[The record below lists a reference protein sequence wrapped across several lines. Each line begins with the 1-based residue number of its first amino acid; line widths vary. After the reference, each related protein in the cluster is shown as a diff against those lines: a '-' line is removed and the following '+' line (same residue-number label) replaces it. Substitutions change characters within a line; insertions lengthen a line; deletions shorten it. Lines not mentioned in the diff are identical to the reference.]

1 MADHQ
6 VPHNEEQQTS
16 STLRAELKEWERAF
30 TAANGGRKPGRDDIK
45 NNPAISAKYK
55 LYSRLRA
62 QSSQANSSSFAP
74 AQQAPQQR
82 KRKRPLDT
90 QEDVN
95 ELPPPQSCSTP
106 RKSSENIPA
115 TPDQRFLST
124 STALCANAHPSQLDP
139 YDSPSTLRRFFS
151 PSYHRNLHED
161 PHSSSSPLPLRAAIG
176 PTPQR
181 DGKALGLF
189 DLLSASGGSN
199 NSSSSSRRRCRD
211 SAVAAAATP
220 CLRHGKRVN
229 NTNNQRIDNPMQTPS
244 RRKESRIDSGD
255 QVGEDGDEVADED
268 NDDYENFFASTRTPA
283 SSAKKFYLANFFATP
298 PAYRYSAAIDTR
310 ADSRD
315 GANDNQPASNN
326 DPSNGRSGPP
336 AGSKD
341 ALGSDT
347 PSFLRRRNLFLSS
360 SSSMVNSRQ
369 HVGVVGGVSVHD
381 LSPVAVRMP
390 QKLVGK
396 GLSAIVQGLR
406 DIQDERLDEE
416 LDLLREMEA
425 EMAAAADIDD
435 AVVIN
440 DSQVPLR
447 DGSGGGDDDDEEN
460 TLAMRRWKKKGQK
473 RTTRRVIMRPVRA
486 KAKPMPGWP
495 VAVIDGEGDDD
506 GDRNG
511 GSGNE
516 LAAISETQLQPQ
528 LPPEPGANKENE
540 TPARPETHTET
551 KKEIAF
557 INTSTSIA
565 NADVSVSASAAKL
578 KPATMKGTTA
588 RVTTATN
595 QKHKTKPDAHANY
608 RALKIRGKGSNARG
622 KGRRFGRR

>member
-6 VPHNEEQQTS
+6 VPHNEEQQPL

-55 LYSRLRA
+55 LYSRLRV
-62 QSSQANSSSFAP
+62 QSSQANSCSFAP
-74 AQQAPQQR
+74 AQEVPQQR

-95 ELPPPQSCSTP
+95 GLPLPQSCSTP
-106 RKSSENIPA
+106 RKPSDHIPA
-115 TPDQRFLST
+115 TPDRRFLST
-124 STALCANAHPSQLDP
+124 STALCANTHPSQLDP

-151 PSYHRNLHED
+151 PSYHRNFHED

-199 NSSSSSRRRCRD
+199 SSSSSRRRRCRD

-220 CLRHGKRVN
+220 CLRRGKRVN
-229 NTNNQRIDNPMQTPS
+229 NTNNQGIDNPMQTPS
-244 RRKESRIDSGD
+244 RRKESRINSGD
-255 QVGEDGDEVADED
+255 QDGEDGDEVADED

-315 GANDNQPASNN
+315 GANDNQTASNN
-326 DPSNGRSGPP
+326 DPSNGRSGPRRGLKMHW
-336 AGSKD
+336 AQ
-341 ALGSDT
+341 T
-347 PSFLRRRNLFLSS
+347 PPLSS
-360 SSSMVNSRQ
+360 
-369 HVGVVGGVSVHD
+369 GDGTFGGVSVHD

-406 DIQDERLDEE
+406 DIQEERLDEE

-425 EMAAAADIDD
+425 EAAAADIDD

-447 DGSGGGDDDDEEN
+447 DGSGGGGDDDEGN

-486 KAKPMPGWP
+486 KAQPMPGWP

-511 GSGNE
+511 GSGDE

-528 LPPEPGANKENE
+528 LPPEPGSNKENE
-540 TPARPETHTET
+540 TLAQSETHTET
-551 KKEIAF
+551 KKEIALT
-557 INTSTSIA
+557 NTSTSIA
-565 NADVSVSASAAKL
+565 NANVSVSASAAKL